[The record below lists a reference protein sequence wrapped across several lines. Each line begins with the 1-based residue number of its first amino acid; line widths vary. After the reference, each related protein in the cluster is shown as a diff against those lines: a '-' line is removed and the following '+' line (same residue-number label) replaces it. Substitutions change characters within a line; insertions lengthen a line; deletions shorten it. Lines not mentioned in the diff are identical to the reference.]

1 MLCMFVKKPV
11 IIQVTYELDVQE
23 LDYCLHITSKIHRE
37 IFLVCKKVGFRVPT
51 GLSLLVRKRVGKDPT
66 LDRL

>member
-37 IFLVCKKVGFRVPT
+37 IFLVCEKNQI
-51 GLSLLVRKRVGKDPT
+51 
-66 LDRL
+66 